1 MIKTFS
7 RFTALMAFSLAVL
20 FFTSFHSQASVGDIF
35 TIDQLKYTVLSE
47 DNTTQ
52 TGTVS
57 VEAESKDIS
66 GDITIPS
73 SIEKDGYT
81 YSVTII
87 PDSAFKECKKLTV
100 LTVPNGITSI
110 GKGAFASCYK
120 LEKAVLPDSV
130 TSIGQFA
137 FFKCL
142 SLKEITLPSKT
153 ATIERGTFMRCMS
166 LSYIEIPEGVTEIKS
181 LAFCGCRLNHV
192 TIPDSVTSLSATAF
206 VGCDMLSV
214 SIPAELKLKPFN
226 FNFGQFG
233 LFCTISRRKN
243 QSEQKRI

>member
-130 TSIGQFA
+130 TSIGSGA
-137 FFKCL
+137 FGRCL
-142 SLKEITLPSKT
+142 SLKNINIPNKITIINWGVFCCCWELEEIT
-153 ATIERGTFMRCMS
+153 
-166 LSYIEIPEGVTEIKS
+166 IPNSVTEIDFAGFAFCYQLKSIVIPESVMRLGDAAFAGCRS
-181 LAFCGCRLNHV
+181 LA
-192 TIPDSVTSLSATAF
+192 SVNYSGNRPLMGKDVF
-206 VGCDMLSV
+206 VETPLEHD
-214 SIPAELKLKPFN
+214 
-226 FNFGQFG
+226 
-233 LFCTISRRKN
+233 
-243 QSEQKRI
+243 